1 MITLEWVKTI
11 AENLRL
17 GLYENKISFMET
29 NYGGVKITDIDNNI
43 SLEIM
48 SDKRKNQIFT
58 KKWNGKEIVETEY
71 YCDVY
76 CAVYNAQAKKLLVC
90 KPFHGVYNDYTFW
103 SDFSDWIKQ
112 KREDV
117 RMQAELKA
125 IETFTL

>member
-17 GLYENKISFMET
+17 GLYENKVSFIGT
-29 NYGGVKITDIDNNI
+29 DYGGVKIINIDNNI
-43 SLEIM
+43 SLEII
-48 SDKRKNQIFT
+48 SNKRKNQIFT
-58 KKWNGKEIVETEY
+58 KKWNGKEIVKTEY
-71 YCDVY
+71 YCDVH
-76 CAVYNAQAKKLLVC
+76 CVVYDAQAKKLLVH
-90 KPFHGVYNDYTFW
+90 KPFHGVYDDYTFW

-117 RMQAELKA
+117 SMQAELKA

>member
-17 GLYENKISFMET
+17 GLYGNKISFMGT
-29 NYGGVKITDIDNNI
+29 NYGGVKITDINNNI
-43 SLEIM
+43 VLEIA
-48 SDKRKNQIFT
+48 SQKRKSQTFI
-58 KKWNGKEIVETEY
+58 KKWNGKEIIETEY
-71 YCDVY
+71 YCDVHCVAY
-76 CAVYNAQAKKLLVC
+76 DAKAKEFLVH
-90 KPFHGVYNDYTFW
+90 KPFNGISDDYAFW

-117 RMQAELKA
+117 SMQAELKA

>member
-1 MITLEWVKTI
+1 MITLEWIKTI

-17 GLYENKISFMET
+17 GLYENKISFMGT
-29 NYGGVKITDIDNNI
+29 NYGGVKITDVDNNI

-48 SDKRKNQIFT
+48 SNKRKNQIFT

-71 YCDVY
+71 YCDVH
-76 CAVYNAQAKKLLVC
+76 CVICDAQAKKFLVH
-90 KPFHGVYNDYTFW
+90 KPFYGIHDDYAFW

-112 KREDV
+112 KREDIS
-117 RMQAELKA
+117 MQAELKA

>member
-17 GLYENKISFMET
+17 GLYGNKISFIGT
-29 NYGGVKITDIDNNI
+29 NYGGVKIKDIDNNI
-43 SLEIM
+43 ALEIM
-48 SDKRKNQIFT
+48 SNKRKNQTFT
-58 KKWNGKEIVETEY
+58 KKWNGKEIVETKY
-71 YCDVY
+71 CCDVH
-76 CAVYNAQAKKLLVC
+76 CVVYDAQGKEFLVH
-90 KPFHGVYNDYTFW
+90 KPFYGVYDDYAFW

-117 RMQAELKA
+117 SMQSELKA